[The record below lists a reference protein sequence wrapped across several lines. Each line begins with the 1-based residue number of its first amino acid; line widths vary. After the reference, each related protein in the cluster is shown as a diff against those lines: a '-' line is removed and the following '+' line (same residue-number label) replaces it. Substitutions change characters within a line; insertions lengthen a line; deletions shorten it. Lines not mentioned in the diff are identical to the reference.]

1 MSLGLMGATTLFAQ
15 ERENSIPANPQ
26 RGKPSAS
33 AIAEDPKLMLNFEKV
48 PLQSVLEYM
57 SEAAGFIILGDTEV
71 RGDVTILSKQP
82 LNREE
87 AVDLLDT
94 ILNEKGYTAIRRG
107 RILKIV
113 EKGKALIED
122 IPVKSGSDPADI
134 PKKDVMVTQ
143 IIPIRF
149 GNAGQ
154 LIENISELLPEYATI
169 SANDGSNAIILTD
182 TQTNIHRIAE
192 IVSALDTSISS
203 ISEIRVFPLVYAD
216 AKQLADVIKGLFQS
230 SSSGSSRSSSSRGSS
245 SGIAEMMR
253 ARFGGGSS
261 SSRSSGSSG
270 RSSRSGGSGSSA
282 ALAAASRVVAIS
294 EERTNSLVVSA
305 PGDVIPTIEQ
315 LVKEMDRTIEDV
327 TEIQVFKLN
336 NADAFEMAEVLTNL
350 FSDKNEIENSR
361 GGYRFGSWGR
371 SSSSSSS
378 SRGGYRFGSWGRSS
392 SSSSSSRSRS
402 GSSGNSSE
410 RMLQQKKVV
419 AVADPRT
426 NSVIVSA
433 TAELMKQIALMVE
446 RLDDN
451 KAKRQKVYT
460 YSLQNAD
467 VEGVSEILRNMF
479 EQQNGNFNS
488 SRNRNNSNQQNPLD
502 NRRVSDPQSSGG
514 FSSQR

>member
-1 MSLGLMGATTLFAQ
+1 MKTNTINRTSPVGLKWIMSLGLMGATTLFAQ
-15 ERENSIPANPQ
+15 EREANIPADPQ
-26 RGKPSAS
+26 TGKPSTS
-33 AIAEDPKLMLNFEKV
+33 AIAEDPHLTMNFEGV

-57 SEAAGFIILGDTEV
+57 SEAADLIILGETKVEGKV
-71 RGDVTILSKQP
+71 NILSKQP

-87 AVDLLDT
+87 AVELL
-94 ILNEKGYTAIRRG
+94 IVVLNENGYAAIRRG
-107 RILKIV
+107 ERMLKIV
-113 EKGKALIED
+113 GKDKALIED
-122 IPVKSGSDPADI
+122 LPVRSGANPEDI
-134 PKKDVMVTQ
+134 PKNDLMVTQ

-154 LIENISELLPEYATI
+154 LIENITELLPDYATI
-169 SANDGSNAIILTD
+169 SANAGSNAIILTD
-182 TQTNIHRIAE
+182 TQQSIHRIAE

-216 AKQLADVIKGLFQS
+216 AKQLADVVKGLFQR
-230 SSSGSSRSSSSRGSS
+230 SSSGSSRSSRSSS

-261 SSRSSGSSG
+261 SSSSRGGSS

-305 PGDVIPTIEQ
+305 PSDVIPTIEQ

-327 TEIQVFKLN
+327 TEIQVFKLQ
-336 NADAFEMAEVLTNL
+336 NADAYEMAEVLTNL
-350 FSDKNEIENSR
+350 FSDKDEIE
-361 GGYRFGSWGR
+361 
-371 SSSSSSS
+371 S
-378 SRGGYRFGSWGRSS
+378 SRGGYRFGSYGR

-419 AVADPRT
+419 AVAAPRT

-446 RLDDN
+446 RLDGN
-451 KAKRQKVYT
+451 KAKQQKVYT

-488 SRNRNNSNQQNPLD
+488 TRNRNSSNQQNPLD
-502 NRRVSDPQSSGG
+502 NRRVSDPQSSSG
-514 FSSQR
+514 FSSQRQ

>member
-1 MSLGLMGATTLFAQ
+1 MKTNTINRTSPMGLKWIMSLGLMGATTLFAQ
-15 ERENSIPANPQ
+15 EREANIPADPQ
-26 RGKPSAS
+26 TGKPSTS
-33 AIAEDPKLMLNFEKV
+33 AIADDANLTMNFDDV
-48 PLQSVLEYM
+48 PLQSVLEHM
-57 SEAAGFIILGDTEV
+57 SDAADLIILGETKVEGKV
-71 RGDVTILSKQP
+71 NILSKQP

-87 AVDLLDT
+87 AVELL
-94 ILNEKGYTAIRRG
+94 IVVLNENGYAAIRRG
-107 RILKIV
+107 ERMLKIV
-113 EKGKALIED
+113 GKDKALIED
-122 IPVKSGSDPADI
+122 LPVRSGANPEDI
-134 PKKDVMVTQ
+134 PKNDLMVTQ

-154 LIENISELLPEYATI
+154 LIENITELLPDYATI
-169 SANDGSNAIILTD
+169 SANAGSNAIILTD
-182 TQTNIHRIAE
+182 TQQSIHRIAE

-305 PGDVIPTIEQ
+305 PSDVIPTIEQ

-378 SRGGYRFGSWGRSS
+378 SR
-392 SSSSSSRSRS
+392 SRS

-446 RLDDN
+446 RLDGN
-451 KAKRQKVYT
+451 KAKQQKVYT

>member
-1 MSLGLMGATTLFAQ
+1 MEFKWITTLALMGAITLFAQ
-15 ERENSIPANPQ
+15 ERKNNIPADLQ
-26 RGKPSAS
+26 TGKPSAL
-33 AIAEDPKLMLNFEKV
+33 AIVEDPQLMLNFQNV

-113 EKGKALIED
+113 EKDKALVED
-122 IPVKSGSDPADI
+122 IPVKSGADPADI

-203 ISEIRVFPLVYAD
+203 ISEIKVFPLVYAD

-230 SSSGSSRSSSSRGSS
+230 SSSGSSRSSSSRSS
-245 SGIAEMMR
+245 SAIAEMMR

-270 RSSRSGGSGSSA
+270 RSSRSSGSGSSA

-305 PGDVIPTIEQ
+305 PADVIPTIEQ

-350 FSDKNEIENSR
+350 FSDKDEIE
-361 GGYRFGSWGR
+361 
-371 SSSSSSS
+371 S

-392 SSSSSSRSRS
+392 SSSSRSRS
-402 GSSGNSSE
+402 SSSGNSSE
-410 RMLQQKKVV
+410 RMLQQKRVV

-451 KAKRQKVYT
+451 KAKQQKVYT

-488 SRNRNNSNQQNPLD
+488 TRNRNRQDQQNPLD

>member
-1 MSLGLMGATTLFAQ
+1 MKTNTINRTSPVGLKWIMSLGLMGATTLFAQ
-15 ERENSIPANPQ
+15 ERENKITADPQ
-26 RGKPSAS
+26 TGKPSTS
-33 AIAEDPKLMLNFEKV
+33 AIAEDPHLTMNFEGV

-57 SEAAGFIILGDTEV
+57 SEAADLIILGETKVEGKV
-71 RGDVTILSKQP
+71 NILSKQP

-87 AVDLLDT
+87 AVELL
-94 ILNEKGYTAIRRG
+94 IVVLNENGYAAIRRG
-107 RILKIV
+107 ERMLKIV
-113 EKGKALIED
+113 GKDKASIEDLPVRSGANPED
-122 IPVKSGSDPADI
+122 IPKNDL
-134 PKKDVMVTQ
+134 MVTQ

-154 LIENISELLPEYATI
+154 LIENITELLPDYATI
-169 SANDGSNAIILTD
+169 SANAGSNAIILTD
-182 TQTNIHRIAE
+182 TQQSIHRIAE

-305 PGDVIPTIEQ
+305 PSDVIPTIEQ

-327 TEIQVFKLN
+327 TEIQVFKLQ
-336 NADAFEMAEVLTNL
+336 NADAYEMADVLTSL
-350 FSDKNEIENSR
+350 FSDKDEIENSR
-361 GGYRFGSWGR
+361 GGYRFGSYGR
-371 SSSSSSS
+371 
-378 SRGGYRFGSWGRSS
+378 

-446 RLDDN
+446 RLDGN
-451 KAKRQKVYT
+451 KAKQQKVYT

-467 VEGVSEILRNMF
+467 VEGVSQILRNMF

-488 SRNRNNSNQQNPLD
+488 TRNRNSSNQQNPLD

-514 FSSQR
+514 FSSQRQ

>member
-1 MSLGLMGATTLFAQ
+1 MKTNTINRTSPVGLKWIMSLGLMGATTLFAQ
-15 ERENSIPANPQ
+15 EREANIPADPQ
-26 RGKPSAS
+26 TGKPSTS
-33 AIAEDPKLMLNFEKV
+33 AIAEDPQLMLNFQDV

-57 SEAAGFIILGDTEV
+57 SEAAGFIILGDTKV
-71 RGDVTILSKQP
+71 SGDVTILSKQP

-113 EKGKALIED
+113 EKDKAQIED
-122 IPVKSGSDPADI
+122 LPVKSGADPLKI

-154 LIENISELLPEYATI
+154 LIENITELLPDYATI

-182 TQTNIHRIAE
+182 TQTNIRRIAE

-216 AKQLADVIKGLFQS
+216 AKQLADVVKGLFETR
-230 SSSGSSRSSSSRGSS
+230 SSGSSRSSSSSS
-245 SGIAEMMR
+245 RIAEMMR
-253 ARFGGGSS
+253 SRFGGGSS

-305 PGDVIPTIEQ
+305 PSDVIPTIEQ
-315 LVKEMDRTIEDV
+315 LVKEMDRNIEDV
-327 TEIQVFKLN
+327 TELQVFKLKY
-336 NADAFEMAEVLTNL
+336 ADAYEMAEVLTNL

-371 SSSSSSS
+371 SSSSSS
-378 SRGGYRFGSWGRSS
+378 
-392 SSSSSSRSRS
+392 RSRS
-402 GSSGNSSE
+402 SSSGNSSE

-419 AVADPRT
+419 AVPDPRT

-451 KAKRQKVYT
+451 KAKQQKVYT

-488 SRNRNNSNQQNPLD
+488 TRNRSGRDQQNPLD
-502 NRRVSDPQSSGG
+502 NRRVSDPQSSSG
-514 FSSQR
+514 FSSQRR

>member
-1 MSLGLMGATTLFAQ
+1 MGLKSTMSLVLMGAVTLFAQ
-15 ERENSIPANPQ
+15 ERENKITTDAQ
-26 RGKPSAS
+26 TGKPSVS
-33 AIAEDPKLMLNFEKV
+33 AIAEDPQLMLNFQDV

-57 SEAAGFIILGDTEV
+57 SEAAGFIILGDTKV

-113 EKGKALIED
+113 EKDKALIED
-122 IPVKSGSDPADI
+122 IPVKSGADPEDI

-154 LIENISELLPEYATI
+154 LIENISELLPDYATI

-182 TQTNIHRIAE
+182 TQTNIRRIAE

-245 SGIAEMMR
+245 SAIAEMMR

-305 PGDVIPTIEQ
+305 PSDVLPTIEQ

-336 NADAFEMAEVLTNL
+336 NADAYEMAEVLTNL
-350 FSDKNEIENSR
+350 FSDKDEIE
-361 GGYRFGSWGR
+361 
-371 SSSSSSS
+371 S

-392 SSSSSSRSRS
+392 SSSSRSRS
-402 GSSGNSSE
+402 SSSGNSTE

>member
-1 MSLGLMGATTLFAQ
+1 MKTNTKNRISPIGLKWIMSLGLMGATILFAQ
-15 ERENSIPANPQ
+15 ERENKITADPQ
-26 RGKPSAS
+26 TGKPSTS
-33 AIAEDPKLMLNFEKV
+33 AIAEDPHLTMNFEGV

-57 SEAAGFIILGDTEV
+57 SEAADLIILGETKVEGKV
-71 RGDVTILSKQP
+71 NILSKQP

-87 AVDLLDT
+87 AVELL
-94 ILNEKGYTAIRRG
+94 IVVLNENGYAAIRRG
-107 RILKIV
+107 ERMLKIV
-113 EKGKALIED
+113 GKDKALIED
-122 IPVKSGSDPADI
+122 LPVRSGANPEDI
-134 PKKDVMVTQ
+134 PKNDLMVTQ

-154 LIENISELLPEYATI
+154 LIENITELLPDYATI
-169 SANDGSNAIILTD
+169 SANAGSNAIILTD
-182 TQTNIHRIAE
+182 TQQSIHRIAE

-230 SSSGSSRSSSSRGSS
+230 SSSGSSRSSSSRGSSS

-305 PGDVIPTIEQ
+305 PSDVIPTIEQ

-327 TEIQVFKLN
+327 TEIQVFKLE
-336 NADAFEMAEVLTNL
+336 NADAYEMAEVLTNL
-350 FSDKNEIENSR
+350 FSDKDEIENSR
-361 GGYRFGSWGR
+361 GGYRFGSYGR
-371 SSSSSSS
+371 
-378 SRGGYRFGSWGRSS
+378 

-451 KAKRQKVYT
+451 KAKQQKVYT

-488 SRNRNNSNQQNPLD
+488 TRNRSSSNQQNPLD

>member
-1 MSLGLMGATTLFAQ
+1 MKKNTISQTSPMGLKSTMSLVLMGAVTLFAQ
-15 ERENSIPANPQ
+15 ERENKITTDAQ
-26 RGKPSAS
+26 TGKPSVS
-33 AIAEDPKLMLNFEKV
+33 PIAEDPQLMLNFQDV

-57 SEAAGFIILGDTEV
+57 SEAAGFIILGDTKV

-113 EKGKALIED
+113 EKDKALIED
-122 IPVKSGSDPADI
+122 IPVKSGADPEDI

-182 TQTNIHRIAE
+182 TQTNIRRIAE

-261 SSRSSGSSG
+261 SSSGSSG

-305 PGDVIPTIEQ
+305 PSDVLPTIEQ

-327 TEIQVFKLN
+327 TEIQVFKLQ
-336 NADAFEMAEVLTNL
+336 NADAYEMAEVLTNL
-350 FSDKNEIENSR
+350 FSDKDEIE
-361 GGYRFGSWGR
+361 
-371 SSSSSSS
+371 S

-392 SSSSSSRSRS
+392 SSSSRSRS
-402 GSSGNSSE
+402 SSSGNSTE

-488 SRNRNNSNQQNPLD
+488 SRNRNTSNQQNPLD

>member
-1 MSLGLMGATTLFAQ
+1 
-15 ERENSIPANPQ
+15 
-26 RGKPSAS
+26 
-33 AIAEDPKLMLNFEKV
+33 MLNFQDV

-57 SEAAGFIILGDTEV
+57 SEAAGFIILGDTKV
-71 RGDVTILSKQP
+71 HGDVTILSKQP

-87 AVDLLDT
+87 AIDLLDT

-113 EKGKALIED
+113 EKDKALIED
-122 IPVKSGSDPADI
+122 LPVKSGADPLEI

-154 LIENISELLPEYATI
+154 LIENISDLLPDYATI

-216 AKQLADVIKGLFQS
+216 AKQLADVVKGLFES
-230 SSSGSSRSSSSRGSS
+230 RSSGSSRSSRSSS

-305 PGDVIPTIEQ
+305 PSDVIPTIEQ

-327 TEIQVFKLN
+327 TEIQVFKLKY
-336 NADAFEMAEVLTNL
+336 ADAYEMAEVLTNL
-350 FSDKNEIENSR
+350 FSDKNEIE
-361 GGYRFGSWGR
+361 
-371 SSSSSSS
+371 S

-419 AVADPRT
+419 AVPDPRT

-451 KAKRQKVYT
+451 KAKQQKVYT

-467 VEGVSEILRNMF
+467 VEGVSAILRNMF

-488 SRNRNNSNQQNPLD
+488 TRNRSGRDQQNPLD
-502 NRRVSDPQSSGG
+502 NRRVSDPQSSSG
-514 FSSQR
+514 FSSQRR

>member
-15 ERENSIPANPQ
+15 ERETNIPADPQ
-26 RGKPSAS
+26 TGKPSTS
-33 AIAEDPKLMLNFEKV
+33 ATAEDLQLMLNFEDV

-57 SEAAGFIILGDTEV
+57 SEAAGFIILGDTKV
-71 RGDVTILSKQP
+71 SGDVTILSKQP

-113 EKGKALIED
+113 EKNKAQIED
-122 IPVKSGSDPADI
+122 LPVKSGSNPADI

-154 LIENISELLPEYATI
+154 LIENISELLPDYATI

-203 ISEIRVFPLVYAD
+203 ISEIKVFPLVYAD
-216 AKQLADVIKGLFQS
+216 AKQLAEVVKGLFETR
-230 SSSGSSRSSSSRGSS
+230 SSGSSRSSSSRS

-253 ARFGGGSS
+253 SRFGGGSS

-270 RSSRSGGSGSSA
+270 RSSRSSGGGGSA
-282 ALAAASRVVAIS
+282 ALAAASRVIAIS

-305 PGDVIPTIEQ
+305 PSDLIPTIEQ
-315 LVKEMDRTIEDV
+315 LVKEMDRNIEDV
-327 TEIQVFKLN
+327 TELQVFPLKY
-336 NADAFEMAEVLTNL
+336 ADAYEMAEIVTNL
-350 FSDKNEIENSR
+350 FSDKDEIENSR

-371 SSSSSSS
+371 SSSSS
-378 SRGGYRFGSWGRSS
+378 G
-392 SSSSSSRSRS
+392 RSRS
-402 GSSGNSSE
+402 GSSDSSE
-410 RMLQQKKVV
+410 RMLQQKRVV

-433 TAELMKQIALMVE
+433 TAELMTQVALMIE

-451 KAKRQKVYT
+451 KAKQQKVFT

-467 VEGVSEILRNMF
+467 VEGVSAILRNMF

-488 SRNRNNSNQQNPLD
+488 TRNRNSRDQENPLD

-514 FSSQR
+514 FGSQRR

>member
-1 MSLGLMGATTLFAQ
+1 MGFKWIMSLSLMGAATLFAQ
-15 ERENSIPANPQ
+15 ERGSNIPAGPQ
-26 RGKPSAS
+26 TGKPSTL
-33 AIAEDPKLMLNFEKV
+33 AIVEDPQLMLNFQDV

-57 SEAAGFIILGDTEV
+57 SEAAGFIILGDTKV

-113 EKGKALIED
+113 EKDKALIED
-122 IPVKSGSDPADI
+122 LPVKSGADPLEI

-154 LIENISELLPEYATI
+154 LIENISDLLPDYATI

-230 SSSGSSRSSSSRGSS
+230 SSSGSSRSSRSSS

-305 PGDVIPTIEQ
+305 PSDVIPTIEQ

-327 TEIQVFKLN
+327 TEIQVFKLKY
-336 NADAFEMAEVLTNL
+336 ADAYEMAEVLTNL
-350 FSDKNEIENSR
+350 FSDKDEIE
-361 GGYRFGSWGR
+361 
-371 SSSSSSS
+371 S

-419 AVADPRT
+419 AVPDPRT

-451 KAKRQKVYT
+451 KAKQQKVYT

-467 VEGVSEILRNMF
+467 VQGVSEILRNMF

-488 SRNRNNSNQQNPLD
+488 TRNRNNQNQQNPLD
-502 NRRVSDPQSSGG
+502 NRRVSDPQSSSG
-514 FSSQR
+514 FSSQRQ

>member
-15 ERENSIPANPQ
+15 ERETNIPADPQ
-26 RGKPSAS
+26 TGKPSTS
-33 AIAEDPKLMLNFEKV
+33 ATAEDLQLMLNFEGV

-57 SEAAGFIILGDTEV
+57 SEAAGFIILGDTKV
-71 RGDVTILSKQP
+71 SGDVTILSKQP

-113 EKGKALIED
+113 EKNKAQIED
-122 IPVKSGSDPADI
+122 LPVKSGSNPADI

-154 LIENISELLPEYATI
+154 LIENISELLPDYATI

-203 ISEIRVFPLVYAD
+203 ISEIKVFPLVYAD
-216 AKQLADVIKGLFQS
+216 AKQLAEVVKGLFETR
-230 SSSGSSRSSSSRGSS
+230 SSGSSRSSSSRS

-253 ARFGGGSS
+253 SRFGGGSS

-270 RSSRSGGSGSSA
+270 RASRSSGGGGSA
-282 ALAAASRVVAIS
+282 ALAAASRVIAIS

-305 PGDVIPTIEQ
+305 PSDLIPTIEQ

-327 TEIQVFKLN
+327 TEIQVFKLE
-336 NADAFEMAEVLTNL
+336 NADAYEMAEVLTSL
-350 FSDKNEIENSR
+350 FSDKDAIENSR
-361 GGYRFGSWGR
+361 GGYRFGSYGR
-371 SSSSSSS
+371 
-378 SRGGYRFGSWGRSS
+378 

-433 TAELMKQIALMVE
+433 TAELMTQVALMIE

-451 KAKRQKVYT
+451 KAKQQKVFT

-467 VEGVSEILRNMF
+467 VEGVSAILRNMF

-488 SRNRNNSNQQNPLD
+488 TRNRNSRDQENPLD

-514 FSSQR
+514 FSSQRQ

>member
-305 PGDVIPTIEQ
+305 PSDVIPTIEQ

-350 FSDKNEIENSR
+350 FSDKNEIEN
-361 GGYRFGSWGR
+361 
-371 SSSSSSS
+371 

-451 KAKRQKVYT
+451 KAKQQKVYT

-502 NRRVSDPQSSGG
+502 NRRVSDSQSSGG

>member
-1 MSLGLMGATTLFAQ
+1 
-15 ERENSIPANPQ
+15 
-26 RGKPSAS
+26 
-33 AIAEDPKLMLNFEKV
+33 MLNFQDV

-57 SEAAGFIILGDTEV
+57 SEAAGFIILGDTKV
-71 RGDVTILSKQP
+71 HGDVTILSKQP

-87 AVDLLDT
+87 AIDLLDT

-113 EKGKALIED
+113 EKDKALIED
-122 IPVKSGSDPADI
+122 IPVKSGADPVDI

-154 LIENISELLPEYATI
+154 LIENISDLLPDYATI

-216 AKQLADVIKGLFQS
+216 AKQLAEVVKGLFENR
-230 SSSGSSRSSSSRGSS
+230 SSGSSRSSSSRGSS
-245 SGIAEMMR
+245 SAIAEMMR

-305 PGDVIPTIEQ
+305 PSDVIPTIEQ

-327 TEIQVFKLN
+327 TELQVFKLKY
-336 NADAFEMAEVLTNL
+336 ADAYEMAEVLTDL
-350 FSDKNEIENSR
+350 FSDKDEIENSR

-371 SSSSSSS
+371 SSSSSS
-378 SRGGYRFGSWGRSS
+378 
-392 SSSSSSRSRS
+392 RSRS
-402 GSSGNSSE
+402 SSSGNSSE

-451 KAKRQKVYT
+451 KAKQQKVYT

-467 VEGVSEILRNMF
+467 VEGVSAILRSMF

-488 SRNRNNSNQQNPLD
+488 TRNRNSSNQQNPLD
-502 NRRVSDPQSSGG
+502 NRRVSDPQSSSG
-514 FSSQR
+514 FSSQRR

>member
-1 MSLGLMGATTLFAQ
+1 
-15 ERENSIPANPQ
+15 
-26 RGKPSAS
+26 
-33 AIAEDPKLMLNFEKV
+33 
-48 PLQSVLEYM
+48 
-57 SEAAGFIILGDTEV
+57 
-71 RGDVTILSKQP
+71 
-82 LNREE
+82 
-87 AVDLLDT
+87 
-94 ILNEKGYTAIRRG
+94 
-107 RILKIV
+107 
-113 EKGKALIED
+113 
-122 IPVKSGSDPADI
+122 
-134 PKKDVMVTQ
+134 
-143 IIPIRF
+143 
-149 GNAGQ
+149 
-154 LIENISELLPEYATI
+154 
-169 SANDGSNAIILTD
+169 
-182 TQTNIHRIAE
+182 
-192 IVSALDTSISS
+192 
-203 ISEIRVFPLVYAD
+203 
-216 AKQLADVIKGLFQS
+216 
-230 SSSGSSRSSSSRGSS
+230 
-245 SGIAEMMR
+245 MMR

-305 PGDVIPTIEQ
+305 PSDVLPTIEQ

-327 TEIQVFKLN
+327 TEIQVFKLQ
-336 NADAFEMAEVLTNL
+336 NADAYEMAEVLTNL
-350 FSDKNEIENSR
+350 FSDKDEIE
-361 GGYRFGSWGR
+361 
-371 SSSSSSS
+371 S

-392 SSSSSSRSRS
+392 SSSSRSRS
-402 GSSGNSSE
+402 SSSGNSTE

-488 SRNRNNSNQQNPLD
+488 SRNRNTSNQQNPLD

>member
-1 MSLGLMGATTLFAQ
+1 MKINTIDRIAPMGLKWIMSLGLMGATTLFAQ
-15 ERENSIPANPQ
+15 EREASIPADPQ
-26 RGKPSAS
+26 TGKPSTS
-33 AIAEDPKLMLNFEKV
+33 AIAEDPHLTMNFEGV

-57 SEAAGFIILGDTEV
+57 SEAADLIILGETKVEGKV
-71 RGDVTILSKQP
+71 NILSKKP

-87 AVDLLDT
+87 AVELL
-94 ILNEKGYTAIRRG
+94 IVVLNENGYAAIRRG
-107 RILKIV
+107 ERMLKIV
-113 EKGKALIED
+113 EKDKALIED
-122 IPVKSGSDPADI
+122 LPVKSGANPEDI
-134 PKKDVMVTQ
+134 PKNDLMVTQ

-154 LIENISELLPEYATI
+154 LIENIKELLPDYATI

-182 TQTNIHRIAE
+182 TQQNIHRIAE

-216 AKQLADVIKGLFQS
+216 AKQLADVIKGLFES
-230 SSSGSSRSSSSRGSS
+230 SSSGSSRSSSSRSSGS

-305 PGDVIPTIEQ
+305 PSDVIPTIEQ

-327 TEIQVFKLN
+327 TEIEVFKLQ
-336 NADAFEMAEVLTNL
+336 NADAYEMAEVLTNL
-350 FSDKNEIENSR
+350 FSDKDEIE
-361 GGYRFGSWGR
+361 
-371 SSSSSSS
+371 S
-378 SRGGYRFGSWGRSS
+378 SRGGYRFGSYGRSS
-392 SSSSSSRSRS
+392 SSSSRSQS

-488 SRNRNNSNQQNPLD
+488 TRNRSSSDQQNPLD

>member
-1 MSLGLMGATTLFAQ
+1 MSLGLMGTITLFAQ
-15 ERENSIPANPQ
+15 ERENNIPANPQ
-26 RGKPSAS
+26 TVKPSTS
-33 AIAEDPKLMLNFEKV
+33 ATAEDPQLMLNFQDV

-57 SEAAGFIILGDTEV
+57 SEAAGFIILGDTKV

-113 EKGKALIED
+113 EKDKALIED
-122 IPVKSGSDPADI
+122 IPVKSGSNPADI

-154 LIENISELLPEYATI
+154 LIENISELLPDYATI

-182 TQTNIHRIAE
+182 TQTNIRRIAE

-230 SSSGSSRSSSSRGSS
+230 SSSGSSRSSSSRSSS

-305 PGDVIPTIEQ
+305 PSDVLPTIEQ

-336 NADAFEMAEVLTNL
+336 NADAYEMAEVLTNL
-350 FSDKNEIENSR
+350 FSDKDEIE
-361 GGYRFGSWGR
+361 
-371 SSSSSSS
+371 S
-378 SRGGYRFGSWGRSS
+378 SRGGYRFGSYGR

-451 KAKRQKVYT
+451 KAKQQKVYT

-488 SRNRNNSNQQNPLD
+488 SRNRNTSNQQNPLD

>member
-1 MSLGLMGATTLFAQ
+1 MSLALMGATTLFAQ
-15 ERENSIPANPQ
+15 EREASIPADPQ
-26 RGKPSAS
+26 TGKPSTS
-33 AIAEDPKLMLNFEKV
+33 AIADDANLTMNFEGV

-57 SEAAGFIILGDTEV
+57 SEAADLIILGETKVEGKV
-71 RGDVTILSKQP
+71 NILSKQP

-87 AVDLLDT
+87 AVELL
-94 ILNEKGYTAIRRG
+94 IVVLSENGYAAIRRG
-107 RILKIV
+107 ERMLKIV
-113 EKGKALIED
+113 GKDKALIED
-122 IPVKSGSDPADI
+122 LPVRSGANPEDI
-134 PKKDVMVTQ
+134 PRNDLMVTQ

-154 LIENISELLPEYATI
+154 LIENIKELLPDYATI

-182 TQTNIHRIAE
+182 TQQNIHRIAE

-216 AKQLADVIKGLFQS
+216 AKQLADVIKGLFES
-230 SSSGSSRSSSSRGSS
+230 SSSGSSRSSSSRGSSS

-270 RSSRSGGSGSSA
+270 RSSRSGDSGSSA

-305 PGDVIPTIEQ
+305 PSDVIPTIEQ

-327 TEIQVFKLN
+327 TEIEVFKLQ
-336 NADAFEMAEVLTNL
+336 NADAYEMAEVLTNL
-350 FSDKNEIENSR
+350 FSDEAEIE
-361 GGYRFGSWGR
+361 
-371 SSSSSSS
+371 S
-378 SRGGYRFGSWGRSS
+378 SRGGYRFGSYGRSS
-392 SSSSSSRSRS
+392 SSSSRS
-402 GSSGNSSE
+402 GSSSSGNSSE

-433 TAELMKQIALMVE
+433 TAELMAQITLMVE

-451 KAKRQKVYT
+451 KAKQQKVYT

-488 SRNRNNSNQQNPLD
+488 SRNRSSSDQQNPLD

>member
-1 MSLGLMGATTLFAQ
+1 MKTNTINRTSPVGLKWIMSLGLMGATTLFAQ
-15 ERENSIPANPQ
+15 EREASIPADPQ
-26 RGKPSAS
+26 TGKPSTS
-33 AIAEDPKLMLNFEKV
+33 AIAEDPHLTMNFEGV

-57 SEAAGFIILGDTEV
+57 SEAADLIILGETKVEGKV
-71 RGDVTILSKQP
+71 NILSKQP

-87 AVDLLDT
+87 AVELL
-94 ILNEKGYTAIRRG
+94 IVVLNENGYAAIRRG
-107 RILKIV
+107 ERMLKIV
-113 EKGKALIED
+113 GKDKALIED
-122 IPVKSGSDPADI
+122 LPVRSGANPEDI
-134 PKKDVMVTQ
+134 PKNDLMVTQ

-154 LIENISELLPEYATI
+154 LIENITELLPDYATI

-182 TQTNIHRIAE
+182 TQQNIHRIAE

-203 ISEIRVFPLVYAD
+203 ISEIKVFPLVYAD

-261 SSRSSGSSG
+261 SSSSRSSGSSG

-305 PGDVIPTIEQ
+305 PSDVLPTIEQ

-327 TEIQVFKLN
+327 TEIEVFKLQ
-336 NADAFEMAEVLTNL
+336 NADAYEMAEVLTNL
-350 FSDKNEIENSR
+350 FSDKDEIE
-361 GGYRFGSWGR
+361 
-371 SSSSSSS
+371 S
-378 SRGGYRFGSWGRSS
+378 SRGGYRFGSYGR

-446 RLDDN
+446 RLDGN

-488 SRNRNNSNQQNPLD
+488 TRNRSSSNQQNPLD

>member
-1 MSLGLMGATTLFAQ
+1 MGLKWIMSLGLMGATTLFAQ
-15 ERENSIPANPQ
+15 EREANIPADPQ
-26 RGKPSAS
+26 TGKPSTS
-33 AIAEDPKLMLNFEKV
+33 AIAEDPHLTMNFEGV

-57 SEAAGFIILGDTEV
+57 SEAADLIILGETKVEGKV
-71 RGDVTILSKQP
+71 NILSKQP

-87 AVDLLDT
+87 AVELL
-94 ILNEKGYTAIRRG
+94 IVVLNENGYAAIRRG
-107 RILKIV
+107 ERMLKIV
-113 EKGKALIED
+113 GKDKALIED
-122 IPVKSGSDPADI
+122 LPVRSGANPEDI
-134 PKKDVMVTQ
+134 PKNDLMVTQ

-154 LIENISELLPEYATI
+154 LIENITELLPDYATI

-182 TQTNIHRIAE
+182 TQQSIHRIAE

-305 PGDVIPTIEQ
+305 PSDVIPTIEQ

-327 TEIQVFKLN
+327 TEIQVFKLQ
-336 NADAFEMAEVLTNL
+336 NADAYEMAEVLTNL
-350 FSDKNEIENSR
+350 FSDKDEIENSR
-361 GGYRFGSWGR
+361 GGYRFGSYGR
-371 SSSSSSS
+371 
-378 SRGGYRFGSWGRSS
+378 

-488 SRNRNNSNQQNPLD
+488 TRNRSSSNQQNPLD

>member
-1 MSLGLMGATTLFAQ
+1 
-15 ERENSIPANPQ
+15 
-26 RGKPSAS
+26 
-33 AIAEDPKLMLNFEKV
+33 MLNFEDV

-57 SEAAGFIILGDTEV
+57 SEAAGFIILGDTKV
-71 RGDVTILSKQP
+71 SGDVTILSKQP

-113 EKGKALIED
+113 EKNKAQIED
-122 IPVKSGSDPADI
+122 LPVKSGADPEDI

-154 LIENISELLPEYATI
+154 LIENISELLPDYATI

-203 ISEIRVFPLVYAD
+203 ISEIKVFPLVYAD
-216 AKQLADVIKGLFQS
+216 AKQLAEVVKGLFETR
-230 SSSGSSRSSSSRGSS
+230 SSGSSRSSSSRS

-305 PGDVIPTIEQ
+305 PSDLIPTIEQ
-315 LVKEMDRTIEDV
+315 LVKEMDRNIEDV
-327 TEIQVFKLN
+327 TELQVFPLKY
-336 NADAFEMAEVLTNL
+336 ADAYEMAEIVTNL
-350 FSDKNEIENSR
+350 FSDKDEIENSR

-371 SSSSSSS
+371 SSSSSSRS
-378 SRGGYRFGSWGRSS
+378 RSS
-392 SSSSSSRSRS
+392 SSR
-402 GSSGNSSE
+402 NSSE
-410 RMLQQKKVV
+410 RMLQQKRVL

-433 TAELMKQIALMVE
+433 TAELMTQVALMIE

-451 KAKRQKVYT
+451 KAKQQKVFT

-467 VEGVSEILRNMF
+467 VEGVSAILRNMF

-488 SRNRNNSNQQNPLD
+488 TRNRNSRDQQNPLD

-514 FSSQR
+514 FGSQRQ

>member
-1 MSLGLMGATTLFAQ
+1 MGLKWIMSLGLMGATTLFAQ
-15 ERENSIPANPQ
+15 EREANIPADPQ
-26 RGKPSAS
+26 TGKPSTS
-33 AIAEDPKLMLNFEKV
+33 AIAEDPHLTMNFEGV

-57 SEAAGFIILGDTEV
+57 SEAADLIILGETKVEGKV
-71 RGDVTILSKQP
+71 NILSKQP

-87 AVDLLDT
+87 AVELL
-94 ILNEKGYTAIRRG
+94 IVVLNENGYAAIRRG
-107 RILKIV
+107 ERMLKIV
-113 EKGKALIED
+113 GKDKALIED
-122 IPVKSGSDPADI
+122 LPVRSGANPEDI
-134 PKKDVMVTQ
+134 PKNDLMVTQ

-154 LIENISELLPEYATI
+154 LIENITELLPDYATI
-169 SANDGSNAIILTD
+169 SANAGSNAIILTD
-182 TQTNIHRIAE
+182 TQQNIHRIAE

-230 SSSGSSRSSSSRGSS
+230 SSSGSSRSSSSRGSSS

-305 PGDVIPTIEQ
+305 PSDVIPTIEQ

-327 TEIQVFKLN
+327 TEIEVFKLN
-336 NADAFEMAEVLTNL
+336 NADAYEMAEVLTNL
-350 FSDKNEIENSR
+350 FSDKDEIE
-361 GGYRFGSWGR
+361 
-371 SSSSSSS
+371 S
-378 SRGGYRFGSWGRSS
+378 SRGGYRFGSYGR

-402 GSSGNSSE
+402 SSSGNSSE

-419 AVADPRT
+419 AVPDPRT

-446 RLDDN
+446 RLDGN
-451 KAKRQKVYT
+451 KAKQQKVYT

-488 SRNRNNSNQQNPLD
+488 TRNRNSSNQQNPLD

>member
-1 MSLGLMGATTLFAQ
+1 VGLKWIMSLGLMGATTLFAQ
-15 ERENSIPANPQ
+15 EREANIPADPQ
-26 RGKPSAS
+26 TGKPSTS
-33 AIAEDPKLMLNFEKV
+33 AIAEDPHLTMNFEGV

-57 SEAAGFIILGDTEV
+57 SEAADLIILGETKVEGKV
-71 RGDVTILSKQP
+71 NILSKQP

-87 AVDLLDT
+87 AVELL
-94 ILNEKGYTAIRRG
+94 IVVLNENGYAAIRRG
-107 RILKIV
+107 ERMLKIV
-113 EKGKALIED
+113 GKDKALIED
-122 IPVKSGSDPADI
+122 LPVRSGANPEDI
-134 PKKDVMVTQ
+134 PKNDLMVTQ

-154 LIENISELLPEYATI
+154 LIENITELLPDYATI
-169 SANDGSNAIILTD
+169 SANAGSNAIILTD
-182 TQTNIHRIAE
+182 TQQSIHRIAE

-305 PGDVIPTIEQ
+305 PSDVIPTIEQ

-327 TEIQVFKLN
+327 TEIQVFKLQ
-336 NADAFEMAEVLTNL
+336 NADAYEMAEVLTNL
-350 FSDKNEIENSR
+350 FSDKDEIENSR
-361 GGYRFGSWGR
+361 GGYRFGSYGR
-371 SSSSSSS
+371 
-378 SRGGYRFGSWGRSS
+378 

-410 RMLQQKKVV
+410 RMLQQKKVL

-488 SRNRNNSNQQNPLD
+488 TRNRSSSNQQNPLD

>member
-1 MSLGLMGATTLFAQ
+1 MKTNTKNRISPIGLKWIMSLGLMGAITLFAQ
-15 ERENSIPANPQ
+15 EREANIPADPQ
-26 RGKPSAS
+26 TGKPSTS
-33 AIAEDPKLMLNFEKV
+33 AIAEDPHLTMNFEGV

-57 SEAAGFIILGDTEV
+57 SEAADLIILGETKVEGKV
-71 RGDVTILSKQP
+71 NILSKQP

-87 AVDLLDT
+87 AVELL
-94 ILNEKGYTAIRRG
+94 IVVLNENGYAAIRRG
-107 RILKIV
+107 ERMLKIV
-113 EKGKALIED
+113 GKDKALIED
-122 IPVKSGSDPADI
+122 LPVRSGANPEDI
-134 PKKDVMVTQ
+134 PKNDLMVTQ

-154 LIENISELLPEYATI
+154 LIENITELLPDYATI
-169 SANDGSNAIILTD
+169 SANAGSNAIILTD
-182 TQTNIHRIAE
+182 TQQSIHRIAE

-230 SSSGSSRSSSSRGSS
+230 SSSGSSRSSSSRGSSS

-305 PGDVIPTIEQ
+305 PSDVIPTIEQ

-327 TEIQVFKLN
+327 TEIEVFKLN
-336 NADAFEMAEVLTNL
+336 NADAYEMAEVLTNL
-350 FSDKNEIENSR
+350 FSDKDEIE
-361 GGYRFGSWGR
+361 
-371 SSSSSSS
+371 S
-378 SRGGYRFGSWGRSS
+378 SRGGYRFGSYGR

-446 RLDDN
+446 RLDGN
-451 KAKRQKVYT
+451 KAKQQKVYT

-488 SRNRNNSNQQNPLD
+488 TRNRSSSNQQNPLD

>member
-1 MSLGLMGATTLFAQ
+1 MGLKWIMSLGLMGATTLFAQ
-15 ERENSIPANPQ
+15 EREANIPADPQ
-26 RGKPSAS
+26 TGKPSTS
-33 AIAEDPKLMLNFEKV
+33 AIAEDPHLTMNFEGV

-57 SEAAGFIILGDTEV
+57 SEAADLIILGETKVEGKV
-71 RGDVTILSKQP
+71 NILSKQP

-87 AVDLLDT
+87 AVELL
-94 ILNEKGYTAIRRG
+94 IVVLNENGYAAIRRG
-107 RILKIV
+107 ERMLKIV
-113 EKGKALIED
+113 GKDKASIEDLPVRSGANPED
-122 IPVKSGSDPADI
+122 IPKNDL
-134 PKKDVMVTQ
+134 MVTQ

-154 LIENISELLPEYATI
+154 LIENITELLPDYATI
-169 SANDGSNAIILTD
+169 SANAGSNAIILTD
-182 TQTNIHRIAE
+182 TQQSIHRIAE

-230 SSSGSSRSSSSRGSS
+230 SSSGSSRSSSSRGSSS

-305 PGDVIPTIEQ
+305 PSDVIPTIEQ

-327 TEIQVFKLN
+327 TEIEVFKLQ
-336 NADAFEMAEVLTNL
+336 NADAYEMAEVLTSL
-350 FSDKNEIENSR
+350 FSDKDEIENSR
-361 GGYRFGSWGR
+361 GGYRFGSYGR
-371 SSSSSSS
+371 
-378 SRGGYRFGSWGRSS
+378 

-426 NSVIVSA
+426 NSVIVTA
-433 TAELMKQIALMVE
+433 TAELMIQIKLMVE
-446 RLDDN
+446 RLDGN
-451 KAKRQKVYT
+451 KAKQQKVYT

-488 SRNRNNSNQQNPLD
+488 TRNRNSSNQQNPLD

>member
-1 MSLGLMGATTLFAQ
+1 MKTNTINRTSPMGLKWIMSLALMGAITLFAQ
-15 ERENSIPANPQ
+15 ERENNIPANPQ
-26 RGKPSAS
+26 TGKPSTS
-33 AIAEDPKLMLNFEKV
+33 AIAEDPQLMLNFQDV

-57 SEAAGFIILGDTEV
+57 SEAAGFIILGDTKV

-113 EKGKALIED
+113 EKDKALIED

-149 GNAGQ
+149 GNAGE

-169 SANDGSNAIILTD
+169 SANNGSNAIILTD

-216 AKQLADVIKGLFQS
+216 AKQLADVVKGLFQS
-230 SSSGSSRSSSSRGSS
+230 SSSGSSRSSRSSS

-261 SSRSSGSSG
+261 SSSSSRGGSS

-305 PGDVIPTIEQ
+305 PSDVIPTIEQ

-327 TEIQVFKLN
+327 TEIQVFKLQ
-336 NADAFEMAEVLTNL
+336 NADAYEMADVLTNL
-350 FSDKNEIENSR
+350 FSDKDEIENSR
-361 GGYRFGSWGR
+361 GGYRFGSYGR
-371 SSSSSSS
+371 
-378 SRGGYRFGSWGRSS
+378 

-402 GSSGNSSE
+402 SSSGNSSE

-433 TAELMKQIALMVE
+433 TAELMTQIALMVE
-446 RLDDN
+446 RLDGN
-451 KAKRQKVYT
+451 KAKQQKVYT

-488 SRNRNNSNQQNPLD
+488 TRNRNSSNQQNPLD
-502 NRRVSDPQSSGG
+502 NRRVSDPQSSSG
-514 FSSQR
+514 FSSQRQ

>member
-1 MSLGLMGATTLFAQ
+1 MSLALIGAVTLFAQ
-15 ERENSIPANPQ
+15 ERENNIPADLQ
-26 RGKPSAS
+26 TSKPSTS
-33 AIAEDPKLMLNFEKV
+33 AIAGNPQLMLNFQDV

-57 SEAAGFIILGDTEV
+57 SEAAGFIILGDTKV

-113 EKGKALIED
+113 EKDKALIED
-122 IPVKSGSDPADI
+122 IPVKSGADPADI

-230 SSSGSSRSSSSRGSS
+230 SSSGSSRSSRSSS

-305 PGDVIPTIEQ
+305 PSDVIPTIEQ

-327 TEIQVFKLN
+327 TEIQVFKLKY
-336 NADAFEMAEVLTNL
+336 ADAYEMAEVLTNL
-350 FSDKNEIENSR
+350 FSDKNEIE
-361 GGYRFGSWGR
+361 
-371 SSSSSSS
+371 S

-446 RLDDN
+446 RLDGN
-451 KAKRQKVYT
+451 KAKQQKVYT

-488 SRNRNNSNQQNPLD
+488 TRNRSSSNQQNPLD